1 MKLDCELR
9 FKPKSQQSEV
19 LVLAAELAKPFE
31 SCKLRS
37 YWDVAGYPTNGWG
50 NLLSRET
57 KHETMRRLQL
67 TSKQVDE
74 WLRDT
79 YPDITQEQADL
90 QLDTNLMIAYKAV
103 LKLVKVAL
111 SAKQLAA
118 LVDFSFNLGSGNLKA
133 STLLKMINRE
143 EFLDAA
149 DQFLRWNKAGGIVYK
164 GLTRR
169 RIAERALFL
178 RGCHG

>member
-1 MKLDCELR
+1 MKLDYELGS
-9 FKPKSQQSEV
+9 KLKSRQSVV
-19 LVLAAELAKPFE
+19 LDLAGELAKPFE
-31 SCKLRS
+31 SCRLKA

-57 KHETMRRLQL
+57 KYATMRRLQL

-178 RGCHG
+178 RGCHD